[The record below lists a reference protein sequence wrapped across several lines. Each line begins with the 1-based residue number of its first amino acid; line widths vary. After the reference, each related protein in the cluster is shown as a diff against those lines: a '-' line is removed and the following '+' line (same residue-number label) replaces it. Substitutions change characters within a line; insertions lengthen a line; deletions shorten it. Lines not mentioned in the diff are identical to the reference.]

1 MDNLSF
7 TLESNT
13 LSRNLKECLSELK
26 KMANFFNTFIS
37 THQEE
42 VETFQ
47 KKLNLS
53 KNQVSIHPSIL
64 LSNLSGIYSF
74 YTDFISN
81 IKDLMTKINNE
92 LINPL
97 TEFSNEQTNIY
108 NENLLK
114 LKNIYIKYTEHK
126 DL

>member
-1 MDNLSF
+1 M
-7 TLESNT
+7 T
-13 LSRNLKECLSELK
+13 
-26 KMANFFNTFIS
+26 NFFNTFIS

-47 KKLNLS
+47 KKLNIS
-53 KNQVSIHPSIL
+53 EENQMSIHPSIL

-74 YTDFISN
+74 YTNYISN

-97 TEFSNEQTNIY
+97 TVFSNEQKKIY
-108 NENLLK
+108 QN
-114 LKNIYIKYTEHK
+114 
-126 DL
+126 